1 MIQEEQQEL
10 IEKYVKANA
19 YYTGNEDLLSE
30 FCEEAYNKAYLILNT
45 SNNLQKT
52 ENFVSK
58 IVNTT
63 IISILKQRQRY
74 SKLQTAVTE
83 ETQEEEEKSI
93 VSTKPVKEK
102 TVVYD
107 FPDPRDSVEDVEIT
121 RDLLQR
127 IVDTVCIIHRE
138 LPQKL
143 YYDIFY
149 ARYVKKKS
157 QSEISAELNIPESE
171 VSKRLLHLSKL
182 VSTYLY
188 RK

>member
-19 YYTGNEDLLSE
+19 YYSGNEDLLSE

-52 ENFVSK
+52 ENFISK

-74 SKLQTAVTE
+74 SKLQTEEQETAEQETSSQTLSKPVPE
-83 ETQEEEEKSI
+83 ETL
-93 VSTKPVKEK
+93 
-102 TVVYD
+102 VYD
-107 FPDPRDSVEDVEIT
+107 YPDPYDTVEDVEIT

-188 RK
+188 KK